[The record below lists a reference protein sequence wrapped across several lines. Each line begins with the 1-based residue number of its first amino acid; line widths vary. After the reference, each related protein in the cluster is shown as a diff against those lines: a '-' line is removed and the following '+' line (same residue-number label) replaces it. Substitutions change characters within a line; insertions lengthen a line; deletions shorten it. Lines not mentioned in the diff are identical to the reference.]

1 MKKLVGILSFFVG
14 FGFVV
19 CIILGICL
27 PTANEISSANVG
39 IYKFCRGLN
48 YFFNYLPAILF
59 TAFVIGFSIY
69 FGRNSEGSTDR
80 FSKTMFERLK
90 KVLITSLV
98 FVFLLTLGS
107 EVFVPLLNRKMIAI
121 ENQPKLI
128 NDYIKV
134 GKNFYDEGF
143 YERAA
148 KYANAA
154 LELEP
159 NSKDATTLKDKSDEE
174 INRRNVSRSRF
185 SLLDDEIDDF
195 FGDKNEKSP
204 RTEENLSTV
213 YENYKEAQNAYKNE
227 EWFNAHY
234 YAGIALNFATETNPN
249 YQDIKRLQTQAWNK
263 LNEYHNLKKSENQQ
277 AFDKKYDGYLALL
290 EKNDLKAY
298 YIFTELSQSSYE
310 LLHDPDVSFYLDI
323 AKNRIQDKYFFID
336 ETFELKSFENA
347 NDIYFSYKYG
357 DGSQD
362 IFYFKGMTSVKNTGN
377 SMQYLRNLIVVSL
390 DSKGNV
396 FSTMKVPYAKV
407 VPVDTTEISS
417 SLKEQ
422 INIDDSV
429 DFVPYVILNSIS
441 RDSPESKIKPIYT
454 NADGSVSNSPGF
466 MFFPFSYDDFTMIE
480 TSANYS
486 EFISLGNLF
495 KFIKKASLFG
505 FSPKVY
511 ANLFLNRLYYPLWIL
526 IIFIF
531 AAIFAWNTRIRTNE
545 YFKMTWVL
553 VFPFT
558 AVLAFL
564 FYKFS
569 VWIFKMINYA
579 LVSSFGFL
587 SSIGVAAIIFVVL
600 LILSLISFAAQRTKV

>member
-19 CIILGICL
+19 CIIFGIFL
-27 PTANEISSANVG
+27 PIVSEISSANLG

-48 YFFNYLPAILF
+48 YFFKYLPAILF

-80 FSKTMFERLK
+80 FSKAMFERLK
-90 KVLITSLV
+90 KVLITSLI

-107 EVFVPLLNRKMIAI
+107 EVFIPLINRKMITI

-134 GKNFYDEGF
+134 GESFYNEGF

-154 LELEP
+154 LKLDS
-159 NSKDATTLKDKSDEE
+159 NSKNAINLRDKAGEE
-174 INRRNVSRSRF
+174 INRQNLSKNRF
-185 SLLDDEIDDF
+185 SLSDDEIDAF
-195 FGDKNEKSP
+195 FSDENEIALNDEK
-204 RTEENLSTV
+204 NLSTA
-213 YENYKEAQNAYKNE
+213 YENYKKAQNAYENE

-234 YAGIALNFATETNPN
+234 YAGIALSFATETNPN

-263 LNEYHNLKKSENQQ
+263 LNEYHDLKKSENQQ
-277 AFDKKYDGYLALL
+277 IFDKKYDGYLALL

-310 LLHDPDVSFYLDI
+310 LSRDPDVTFYLNI

-347 NDIYFSYKYG
+347 NDVYFSYKYG

-407 VPVDTTEISS
+407 IPVATSEISP
-417 SLKEQ
+417 SLKEK
-422 INIDDSV
+422 INLDDSV

-441 RDSPESKIKPIYT
+441 RDSSENKIKPIYT

-480 TSANYS
+480 NSVNYS

-505 FSPKVY
+505 FSPKIY

-545 YFKMTWVL
+545 YFKMSWVL
-553 VFPFT
+553 IFPFT

-569 VWIFKMINYA
+569 LWIFKMINYA
-579 LVSSFGFL
+579 LVSSFGFI

-600 LILSLISFAAQRTKV
+600 LILSLVSFSAKRTKV